1 MGNLAFIEELGMGM
15 PSDESTES
23 QTEDTIINPEMD
35 LSIEP
40 MQKVE
45 EETTTEEVTEPKEL
59 VEMRKQIEVMEKR
72 IKDKDD
78 YIQKLRE
85 ESQAKELA
93 KEEEPKVDEEDDFW
107 NDPVGKYKSLQQQLQ
122 IQQLQIAE
130 TIYANTVDGYWKTVT
145 SDALKEAVATDTEF
159 ARDFNVSKEPYKF
172 AYEYLTNK
180 KESASKARQSLEDE
194 IRQKILAEYK
204 IEAKKETIPNVASMT
219 SKSASSSSNADE
231 DGFMSVFNKR

>member
-1 MGNLAFIEELGMGM
+1 MAGNLEFINELGMGM

-23 QTEDTIINPEMD
+23 QTEDTTSNPETD

-45 EETTTEEVTEPKEL
+45 EATKEEVTEPKEL

-93 KEEEPKVDEEDDFW
+93 KEEPKVDDEDDFW
-107 NDPVGKYKSLQQQLQ
+107 NDPVGKYKSLQQTLQ
-122 IQQLQIAE
+122 VQQLQIAE
-130 TIYANTVDGYWKTVT
+130 TIYANTVDNYWKTVNQ
-145 SDALKEAVATDTEF
+145 DALKEAVATDAEF
-159 ARDFNVSKEPYKF
+159 AKEFNSSREPYKT
-172 AYEYLTNK
+172 AYEYLTAK
-180 KESASKARQSLEDE
+180 KESKLQADKSLRDK
-194 IRQKILAEYK
+194 IREEILAEMNVTK
-204 IEAKKETIPNVASMT
+204 TKETIPNVASMT
-219 SKSASSSSNADE
+219 SKTSSSTSDAND
-231 DGFMSVFNKR
+231 DGFMAVFKRR

>member
-1 MGNLAFIEELGMGM
+1 MGNLAFIDELGMGM

-23 QTEDTIINPEMD
+23 QTEDTTSNPETD

-45 EETTTEEVTEPKEL
+45 EATKTEEITEPKEL

-159 ARDFNVSKEPYKF
+159 AREFNVSKEPYKF

-194 IRQKILAEYK
+194 IRQKILAEMNVTV
-204 IEAKKETIPNVASMT
+204 KETIPNVASMT
-219 SKSASSSSNADE
+219 SKSGSSSSSSDE